1 MRKKLFIIFIIFAL
15 LCFSF
20 VFASNFDKGAKKSN
34 LLMVSSY
41 EIPIGKDF
49 DLSID
54 LSNVPFND
62 FKIELASNV
71 DLDDPLIDDEN
82 VDTNIDDSDNLVI
95 TVNNNNLNELK
106 LNYSLPKDVA
116 VGDSI
121 QFIVTITSIESS
133 SDETPVTL
141 DDSITLTVIEDKE
154 NKNADVED
162 SKNGKDSFE
171 RDSDDVNEMSTVDSK
186 LDESS
191 IPSLNNG
198 SAKSES
204 FDVSL
209 NTSSKNSSDSI
220 KTSSQNMQSSQSVV
234 SSSKSASSD
243 SQQVSY
249 LGSSNNYLSAL
260 SVDGFEFSSSFF
272 KTNSTYFVV
281 VPANTDSLTINAS
294 AEDSSS
300 KISVYGE
307 NDLSSE
313 IDKILVSVTAEN
325 GNVRVYRIYVKK
337 N

>member
-1 MRKKLFIIFIIFAL
+1 M
-15 LCFSF
+15 
-20 VFASNFDKGAKKSN
+20 N
-34 LLMVSSY
+34 LL
-41 EIPIGKDF
+41 F
-49 DLSID
+49 DIYCFVVCLNWFNLSRG
-54 LSNVPFND
+54 
-62 FKIELASNV
+62 
-71 DLDDPLIDDEN
+71 
-82 VDTNIDDSDNLVI
+82 
-95 TVNNNNLNELK
+95 
-106 LNYSLPKDVA
+106 Y
-116 VGDSI
+116 
-121 QFIVTITSIESS
+121 
-133 SDETPVTL
+133 
-141 DDSITLTVIEDKE
+141 
-154 NKNADVED
+154 
-162 SKNGKDSFE
+162 
-171 RDSDDVNEMSTVDSK
+171 
-186 LDESS
+186 
-191 IPSLNNG
+191 PSLNNG

-209 NTSSKNSSDSI
+209 NTSSNNSSNSSSDSI
-220 KTSSQNMQSSQSVV
+220 KTSSQNMQSSQSIV